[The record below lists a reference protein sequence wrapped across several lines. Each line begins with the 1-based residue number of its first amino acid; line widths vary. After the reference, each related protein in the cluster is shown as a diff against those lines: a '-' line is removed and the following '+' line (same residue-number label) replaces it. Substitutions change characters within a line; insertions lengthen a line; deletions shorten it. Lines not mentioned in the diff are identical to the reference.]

1 MLAVS
6 RNPANLKL
14 LAETMMEVGGE
25 VTALSEL
32 PDEGELARLVE
43 GSSIAL
49 VDIDG
54 FGEEVWGLCDSFVE
68 ADRPVIVVTR
78 VRDERLQEAAVYH
91 RVTTV
96 LEKPLNRSNLKAMV
110 STLAS

>member
-14 LAETMMEVGGE
+14 LVETMMEVGGD

-43 GSSIAL
+43 SSSIAL

-54 FGEEVWGLCDSFVE
+54 FGEEVWGLCDSFVK

-78 VRDERLQEAAVYH
+78 VRDGPMQQAAVFH

-110 STLAS
+110 STLAG